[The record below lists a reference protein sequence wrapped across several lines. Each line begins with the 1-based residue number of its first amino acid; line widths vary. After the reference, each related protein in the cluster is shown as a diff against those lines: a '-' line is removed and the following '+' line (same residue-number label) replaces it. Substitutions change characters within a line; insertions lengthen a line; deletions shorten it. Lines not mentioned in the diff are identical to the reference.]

1 MTGTH
6 TDTPVSDLMR
16 REVVTCPPDANLA
29 ALAALLAR
37 RDVYAVFVMSDTGAP
52 AGVVSDFDLLAGEWL
67 SDDAPS
73 FETMQTLTAGEMM
86 TSPVETIGEGASA
99 GEAAARLRALHI
111 SRLLVTDAGGAAV
124 GVISTSELIAPFG
137 QPSTDRR
144 TVGDVMSYAIV
155 TCLPETPLGSAA
167 RAMVERHSRS
177 IIVVDETGRAVGVIT
192 GHDVLSLYEP
202 TEARETV
209 AELMKAPLITAA
221 PDLPLT
227 DAANLMIGS
236 EVHRLV
242 VVDPGR
248 DDGAPIGIVST
259 SDIVA
264 EMASDRSAWQRSQA

>member
-1 MTGTH
+1 MSGTH
-6 TDTPVSDLMR
+6 TDTPVSDLMT

-29 ALAALLAR
+29 AVATLLAR
-37 RDVYAVFVMSDTGAP
+37 RDVYAVFVISDTGEP
-52 AGVVSDFDLLAGEWL
+52 SGVVSDFDLLAGEWL
-67 SDDAPS
+67 GDDARS

-86 TSPVETIGEGASA
+86 TSPVETIAESASA
-99 GEAAARLRALHI
+99 GEAAARLREEHL
-111 SRLLVTDAGGAAV
+111 SRLLVIDASGAAV
-124 GVISTSELIAPFG
+124 GVITTADLIKPFG

-144 TVGDVMSYAIV
+144 TVRDVMSYAIV

-221 PDLPLT
+221 PDLALT
-227 DAANLMIGS
+227 EAANLMIGS

-242 VVDPGR
+242 VVDPER

-264 EMASDRSAWQRSQA
+264 EMAGDRSAWQRTRA